1 MVALSDWLP
10 NDWQLAA
17 TIVCL
22 ILIVLALILSALRRI
37 FVTRA
42 EFARLPRKFE
52 KKSDGVNGRTT
63 VGTAPD
69 IYPAGVK
76 FPILHP
82 AGHAREKQRA
92 LVFGSRALCAQT
104 SVQLA
109 CNVLS

>member
-42 EFARLPRKFE
+42 EFARLQGKFE
-52 KKSDGVNGRTT
+52 KQSDGVNGLLRAEERRFINELKASKNDDEPPN
-63 VGTAPD
+63 TAS
-69 IYPAGVK
+69 AFVM
-76 FPILHP
+76 
-82 AGHAREKQRA
+82 
-92 LVFGSRALCAQT
+92 VAQEY
-104 SVQLA
+104 
-109 CNVLS
+109 